1 MGYRASATKGSRK
14 GGSSA
19 SAKHAYHQREG
30 GYASGLEGKRED
42 LVAFGSGNLPD
53 WTGGNPAL
61 FWDATDSYERANGSL
76 FKDLQLNLP
85 AELTLEQNRQ
95 IIEAYAHRMFSAERL
110 PYSWAIHVET
120 NATDL
125 NHHAHLMVS
134 ERMTDDIQRTAATHF
149 KRHDRA
155 KPEAG
160 GALKTRTLK
169 PKSWLMEARAAWA
182 EAVNTGLVAAG
193 YAPRFD
199 HRSKEDQREAAF
211 LRGDLRRVAEL
222 STLTQ
227 VHEGPRIAGMRRRVE
242 AGERTLASLPDYA
255 QEIIQGNDAIREQNA
270 AFLSLL
276 ESLDDSQVAELLA
289 EELIERLHTEALV
302 LDVVFEAHTEALV
315 LDVVFEAHTEALVLD
330 AVFEAHTE
338 ALVLDAVFEAHT
350 EALVLDAVFE
360 AHRPAAKLKAAL
372 VSIDTLQNPP
382 APPPE
387 VAVADGLRTAYDAA
401 KANLDL
407 AKETEK
413 KAKQAAERWREENK
427 IKSVFG
433 LSRTVDAAAEAAK
446 KARID
451 LEKAVEKSRNAYRDA
466 PERQVAMAWEQS
478 NKAAVAEL
486 ESLQAQLPALQ
497 KVADEAQA
505 NAYPYEVL
513 AVIEEQAEQ
522 LEQLNSAKIASDLLR
537 QAKAA
542 ADAGDG
548 RILVR
553 LRGLGH
559 EALERAEV
567 QLIERGKALIDDAR
581 RDLRRA
587 SGLIENHLTWCPYDE
602 REPLLALRRE
612 LERELDLLRQTLPAP
627 AEALQLRE
635 SAAQRLGQVEG
646 WRESQDAAK
655 AERLRDRQQR
665 PDADPAPEHDPSPS
679 RQGPRL
685 G

>member
-302 LDVVFEAHTEALV
+302 LDV
-315 LDVVFEAHTEALVLD
+315 
-330 AVFEAHTE
+330 
-338 ALVLDAVFEAHT
+338 VFEAHT

>member
-1 MGYRASATKGSRK
+1 MASNDYRASVKKGSRK
-14 GGSSA
+14 FGSSA

-30 GYASGLEGKRED
+30 GYASGLEGARED
-42 LVAFGSGNLPD
+42 LAAFGSGNLPD

-61 FWDATDSYERANGSL
+61 FWDATDSYERANGTL

-85 AELTLEQNRQ
+85 AELTLEQNKQ

-110 PYSWAIHVET
+110 PYSWAMHVET

-160 GALKTRTLK
+160 GALKTSTLK
-169 PKSWLMEARAAWA
+169 PKSWLMEARGAWA

-289 EELIERLHTEALV
+289 EELIERLHTEALA
-302 LDVVFEAHTEALV
+302 LDAM
-315 LDVVFEAHTEALVLD
+315 FEAHTEALVLD

-338 ALVLDAVFEAHT
+338 ALVLDAMFEAHT
-350 EALVLDAVFE
+350 EALVLDAMFE

>member
-1 MGYRASATKGSRK
+1 MGYRASAKKGSRK
-14 GGSSA
+14 GGNSA
-19 SAKHAYHQREG
+19 SAKHAYHQREH
-30 GYASGLEGKRED
+30 GYAVGLDGARED
-42 LVAFGSGNLPD
+42 LAAFGSGNLPD

-61 FWDATDSYERANGSL
+61 FWDATDSYERANGTL
-76 FKDLQLNLP
+76 YRDFQLNLP
-85 AELTLEQNRQ
+85 AELTLEQNQQ

-160 GALKTRTLK
+160 GALKTSTLK
-169 PKSWLMEARAAWA
+169 PKSWLMEARGAWA

-289 EELIERLHTEALV
+289 EELIERLHTEAL
-302 LDVVFEAHTEALV
+302 ALYAM
-315 LDVVFEAHTEALVLD
+315 FEAHTEALVLD

-338 ALVLDAVFEAHT
+338 ALVLDAM
-350 EALVLDAVFE
+350 FE

-387 VAVADGLRTAYDAA
+387 VAVADGLRTAYEAA

-612 LERELDLLRQTLPAP
+612 LERELDLLRQTLPP
-627 AEALQLRE
+627 AEAAQVRE
-635 SAAQRLGQVEG
+635 SAAQRLCEVVV
-646 WRESQDAAK
+646 WRETQDAAK
-655 AERLRDRQQR
+655 AAAEDQRQTERQQR
-665 PDADPAPEHDPSPS
+665 PDDDPTPRPRGPGS
-679 RQGPRL
+679 RRG
-685 G
+685 

>member
-315 LDVVFEAHTEALVLD
+315 LDV
-330 AVFEAHTE
+330 VFEAHTE

>member
-14 GGSSA
+14 VGSSA

-42 LVAFGSGNLPD
+42 LADFGSGNLPD

-110 PYSWAIHVET
+110 PYSWAIHVE
-120 NATDL
+120 NNGADL

-302 LDVVFEAHTEALV
+302 LDAVFDAHTEAL
-315 LDVVFEAHTEALVLD
+315 TLD
-330 AVFEAHTE
+330 AVFEDAAFH
-338 ALVLDAVFEAHT
+338 ALVDTALEEWGDPVEWPEFVELPGAMVIDQKARLEADRRRR
-350 EALVLDAVFE
+350 ERQQAEELELE
-360 AHRPAAKLKAAL
+360 LQLKAEADQRRAELMAMLTELEQVCGIAL
-372 VSIDTLQNPP
+372 ELGF
-382 APPPE
+382 PPE
-387 VAVADGLRTAYDAA
+387 VETFRGLVSDWLRAPDACPHTLEKLIA
-401 KANLDL
+401 TRDELHESVELRKAEEQQQIQ
-407 AKETEK
+407 AETEDGDFW
-413 KAKQAAERWREENK
+413 A
-427 IKSVFG
+427 SF
-433 LSRTVDAAAEAAK
+433 AEAEAHY
-446 KARID
+446 
-451 LEKAVEKSRNAYRDA
+451 EKSMSDEGWVYTDVESAHDE
-466 PERQVAMAWEQS
+466 PE
-478 NKAAVAEL
+478 L
-486 ESLQAQLPALQ
+486 
-497 KVADEAQA
+497 ADEAESTA
-505 NAYPYEVL
+505 
-513 AVIEEQAEQ
+513 QAE
-522 LEQLNSAKIASDLLR
+522 
-537 QAKAA
+537 
-542 ADAGDG
+542 
-548 RILVR
+548 
-553 LRGLGH
+553 
-559 EALERAEV
+559 
-567 QLIERGKALIDDAR
+567 
-581 RDLRRA
+581 
-587 SGLIENHLTWCPYDE
+587 T
-602 REPLLALRRE
+602 EPE
-612 LERELDLLRQTLPAP
+612 PEP
-627 AEALQLRE
+627 
-635 SAAQRLGQVEG
+635 
-646 WRESQDAAK
+646 
-655 AERLRDRQQR
+655 
-665 PDADPAPEHDPSPS
+665 DPAPRP
-679 RQGPRL
+679 RGPRP

>member
-95 IIEAYAHRMFSAERL
+95 IIEAYSHRMFSTERL

-134 ERMTDDIQRTAATHF
+134 ERMTDDILRTAATHF

-199 HRSKEDQREAAF
+199 HRSKEDQRETAF

-289 EELIERLHTEALV
+289 EELIERLHSEALA
-302 LDVVFEAHTEALV
+302 LNKVFEAHTEAL
-315 LDVVFEAHTEALVLD
+315 TLD

-338 ALVLDAVFEAHT
+338 AANLAS
-350 EALVLDAVFE
+350 ALA
-360 AHRPAAKLKAAL
+360 R
-372 VSIDTLQNPP
+372 IDTLQNPP

-387 VAVADGLRTAYDAA
+387 VAVAEGLRTTYDAS
-401 KANLDL
+401 KANLAL
-407 AKETEK
+407 AKEAEK
-413 KAKQAAERWREENK
+413 KAKQAAERWHQAHK
-427 IKSVFG
+427 IKSALG

-446 KARID
+446 TARTD

-466 PERQVAMAWEQS
+466 PERQVAMAWGQA
-478 NKAAVAEL
+478 KKTATAEL

-513 AVIEEQAEQ
+513 AVIERQAGQ
-522 LEQLNSAKIASDLLR
+522 LEQLNSAKIASDLLG

-548 RILVR
+548 RILLR
-553 LRGLGH
+553 LRDLGH
-559 EALERAEV
+559 EALERAEA
-567 QLIERGKALIDDAR
+567 QSIEHGKALIGEAR
-581 RDLRRA
+581 RDLRVA
-587 SGLIENHLTWCPYDE
+587 VGLINNHLTWCSYDE
-602 REPLLALRRE
+602 RQSLHALRRE
-612 LERELDLLRQTLPAP
+612 LENELERLQQTLPP
-627 AEALQLRE
+627 VEAAQVRE
-635 SAAQRLGQVEG
+635 SAAQRLCEVVV
-646 WRESQDAAK
+646 WRETQDAAK
-655 AERLRDRQQR
+655 AAAEDQRQTERQQR
-665 PDADPAPEHDPSPS
+665 PDDDPTPRPRGPGS
-679 RQGPRL
+679 RRG
-685 G
+685 

>member
-95 IIEAYAHRMFSAERL
+95 IIEAYSHRMFSTERL

-134 ERMTDDIQRTAATHF
+134 ERMTDDILRTAATHF

-199 HRSKEDQREAAF
+199 HRSKEDQRETAF

-289 EELIERLHTEALV
+289 EELIERLHSEALA
-302 LDVVFEAHTEALV
+302 LNKVFEAHTEAANL
-315 LDVVFEAHTEALVLD
+315 ASAL
-330 AVFEAHTE
+330 A
-338 ALVLDAVFEAHT
+338 
-350 EALVLDAVFE
+350 
-360 AHRPAAKLKAAL
+360 R
-372 VSIDTLQNPP
+372 IDTLQNPP

-387 VAVADGLRTAYDAA
+387 VAVAEGLRTTYDAS
-401 KANLDL
+401 KANLAL
-407 AKETEK
+407 AKEAEK
-413 KAKQAAERWREENK
+413 KAKQAAERWHQAHK
-427 IKSVFG
+427 IKSALG

-446 KARID
+446 TARTD

-466 PERQVAMAWEQS
+466 PERQVAMAWGQA
-478 NKAAVAEL
+478 KKTATAEL

-513 AVIEEQAEQ
+513 AVIERQAGQ
-522 LEQLNSAKIASDLLR
+522 LEQLNSAKIASDLLG

-548 RILVR
+548 RILLR
-553 LRGLGH
+553 LRDLGH
-559 EALERAEV
+559 EALERAEA
-567 QLIERGKALIDDAR
+567 QSIEHGKALIGEAR
-581 RDLRRA
+581 RDLRVA
-587 SGLIENHLTWCPYDE
+587 VGLINNHLTWCSYDE
-602 REPLLALRRE
+602 RQSLHALRRE
-612 LERELDLLRQTLPAP
+612 LENELERLQQTLPP
-627 AEALQLRE
+627 VEAAQVRE
-635 SAAQRLGQVEG
+635 SAAQRLCEVVV
-646 WRESQDAAK
+646 WRETQDAAK
-655 AERLRDRQQR
+655 AAAEDQRQTERQQR
-665 PDADPAPEHDPSPS
+665 PDDDPTPRPRGPGS
-679 RQGPRL
+679 RRG
-685 G
+685 

>member
-14 GGSSA
+14 VGSSA

-42 LVAFGSGNLPD
+42 LADFGSGNLPD

-85 AELTLEQNRQ
+85 ADLTLEQNRQ

-110 PYSWAIHVET
+110 PYSWAIHVE
-120 NATDL
+120 NNGTDL

-302 LDVVFEAHTEALV
+302 LDAVFDAHTEAL
-315 LDVVFEAHTEALVLD
+315 TLD
-330 AVFEAHTE
+330 AVFEDAAFH
-338 ALVLDAVFEAHT
+338 ALVDTALEEWGDPVEWPELVELPGAMVIDQKARLEADRRRR
-350 EALVLDAVFE
+350 ERQQAEELELQ
-360 AHRPAAKLKAAL
+360 LKAEADQRRAELMAMLTELEQVCGIAL
-372 VSIDTLQNPP
+372 ELGLPGRFESYREVVNGWLRAPDSCPHTLEQLTDMRDKLH
-382 APPPE
+382 ARVE
-387 VAVADGLRTAYDAA
+387 QKQAEELE
-401 KANLDL
+401 LDL
-407 AKETEK
+407 A
-413 KAKQAAERWREENK
+413 QAHY
-427 IKSVFG
+427 
-433 LSRTVDAAAEAAK
+433 
-446 KARID
+446 
-451 LEKAVEKSRNAYRDA
+451 EKSMGDGGLCYTDVESAHDE
-466 PERQVAMAWEQS
+466 PELV
-478 NKAAVAEL
+478 
-486 ESLQAQLPALQ
+486 
-497 KVADEAQA
+497 DEAEST
-505 NAYPYEVL
+505 P
-513 AVIEEQAEQ
+513 QAEP
-522 LEQLNSAKIASDLLR
+522 EP
-537 QAKAA
+537 
-542 ADAGDG
+542 
-548 RILVR
+548 
-553 LRGLGH
+553 
-559 EALERAEV
+559 E
-567 QLIERGKALIDDAR
+567 
-581 RDLRRA
+581 
-587 SGLIENHLTWCPYDE
+587 SG
-602 REPLLALRRE
+602 
-612 LERELDLLRQTLPAP
+612 
-627 AEALQLRE
+627 
-635 SAAQRLGQVEG
+635 
-646 WRESQDAAK
+646 
-655 AERLRDRQQR
+655 
-665 PDADPAPEHDPSPS
+665 PEDKPSS
-679 RQGPRL
+679 MPRM